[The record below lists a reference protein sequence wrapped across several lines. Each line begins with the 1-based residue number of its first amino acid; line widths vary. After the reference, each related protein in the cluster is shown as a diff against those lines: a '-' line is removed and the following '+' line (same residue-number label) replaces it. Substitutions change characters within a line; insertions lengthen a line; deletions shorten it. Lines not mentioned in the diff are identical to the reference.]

1 MTDISVIVPAYNS
14 EQYLK
19 NCLDSL
25 VNQTKKEIE
34 IIAVNDGSTDNTLK
48 ILKDYEKMYPTLIK
62 VISQNNQGLSTTRNV
77 GIKHAVGKY
86 VAFVDSD
93 DEIELDLLEKVWKKI
108 EEYEYDVVA
117 FDVKWIYPD
126 KELISPSLVKNSGVD
141 ITIEEKKDLLININ
155 VMACN
160 KIYKRDLFDDENL
173 LFVPNTWFEDVLLTY
188 KMIPS
193 VRSIAK
199 IDYPG
204 YKYFQ
209 RENSITY
216 TYSERLNEIHGVM
229 DKIIVYY
236 KDNKIFEEYKD
247 ELEYIFIRY
256 SFATYIKRL
265 AKAKDKKKFDEG
277 YNLVKNRVS
286 ERFPNYKNNK
296 YFNIGIKSFYLKYF
310 NKFFAD
316 LIYYLEKNKMN

>member
-62 VISQNNQGLSTTRNV
+62 VISQNNQGLSTTRNM

-93 DEIELDLLEKVWKKI
+93 DEIEFDLLEKVWKKI
-108 EEYEYDVVA
+108 EEYEYDIVA

-126 KELISPSLVKNSGVD
+126 KEIISPSLVKNSNVG

-160 KIYKRDLFDDENL
+160 KVYKRKLFDDENL

-204 YKYFQ
+204 YRYFQ

-229 DKIIVYY
+229 DKIMAYY
-236 KDNKIFEEYKD
+236 KENKIFEEYKD

-265 AKAKDKKKFDEG
+265 AKAKNKKKFDEG
-277 YNLVKNRVS
+277 YNLVKKRVS
-286 ERFPNYKNNK
+286 ESFPNYKNNK
-296 YFNIGIKSFYLKYF
+296 YFDANGKSFYLKYF
-310 NKFFAD
+310 NKLFAD